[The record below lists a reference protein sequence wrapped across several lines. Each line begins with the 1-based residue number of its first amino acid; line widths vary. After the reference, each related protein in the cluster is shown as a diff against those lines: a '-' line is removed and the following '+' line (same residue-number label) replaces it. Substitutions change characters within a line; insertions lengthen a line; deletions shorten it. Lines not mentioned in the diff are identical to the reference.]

1 MRIDQHE
8 RRNRVHVHHRQQ
20 ELQRRQAPPQLVE
33 FGVVNASSDY
43 YDDTA
48 GRMNSPDL

>member
-33 FGVVNASSDY
+33 FCVVDASSDH
-43 YDDTA
+43 YDDKA
-48 GRMNSPDL
+48 GRRNASDH